1 MATKTLNYF
10 NYFTE
15 IEDAF
20 VRRRGKHLF
29 LSPMDWALM
38 ETWKQQGIPL
48 HIVLRGVEKSFDS
61 FEARPRKRSVKSL
74 LYCQEEVEAQYAE
87 WVEAH
92 VGSSPETTEPD
103 SDKTPFSF
111 AAISEHLKRSRSAL
125 AELVHSRNKEDDLSE
140 SLTRATALL
149 VDIENDFASG
159 AALDTRRLEDSL
171 TGLERMLNDAMLSV
185 VDKDGFD
192 ELKKEIKDQLKP
204 YRAQMEAAVYKQT
217 FANLLLKR
225 LREHFAIPRLSL
237 FYV

>member
-1 MATKTLNYF
+1 MNYF

-61 FEARPRKRSVKSL
+61 YEAKPRKRTVKSL
-74 LYCQEEVEAQYAE
+74 LYCQEEVEAQFAE
-87 WVEAH
+87 WIESH
-92 VGSSPETTEPD
+92 VGAADDSPEHAPE

-111 AAISEHLKRSRSAL
+111 AAITEHLERSRMAL
-125 AELVHSRNKEDDLSE
+125 SELAGSRKQEDDLSE
-140 SLTRATALL
+140 ALARAIALL
-149 VDIENDFASG
+149 VDIEKDFASSTT
-159 AALDTRRLEDSL
+159 LDTRKLEDSL
-171 TGLERMLNDAMLSV
+171 TGLERMLNDSMFAV
-185 VDKDGFD
+185 VSSSGLD
-192 ELKKEIKDQLKP
+192 ELKNGIKEQLKP
-204 YRAQMEAAVYKQT
+204 YRGQMDAAVYKQT
-217 FANLLLKR
+217 FENLLLKA
-225 LREHFAIPRLSL
+225 LREKIGMPRLSL

>member
-1 MATKTLNYF
+1 LNYF

-29 LSPMDWALM
+29 TSTLDWALM
-38 ETWKQQGIPL
+38 ETWKEQGIPL

-61 FEARPRKRSVKSL
+61 FEARPRKRTVKTL
-74 LYCQEEVEAQYAE
+74 FYCQEEVEAQYAE
-87 WVEAH
+87 WIEAH
-92 VGSSPETTEPD
+92 VGSSSDSDTAEPD

-111 AAISEHLKRSRSAL
+111 AAVSEHLKRGRTTL
-125 AELVHSRNKEDDLSE
+125 AELARTRNKDDDLSE
-140 SLTRATALL
+140 ALTRVTMLL

-159 AALDTRRLEDSL
+159 ATLDTRKLEDSL

-185 VDKDGFD
+185 VDKDGLD
-192 ELKKEIKDQLKP
+192 ELKKEVKDQLKP
-204 YRAQMEAAVYKQT
+204 YRAQMEAAAYKQT
-217 FANLLLKR
+217 FDNLLLER
-225 LREHFAIPRLSL
+225 LRKQFAIPRLSL

>member
-1 MATKTLNYF
+1 MNYF

-61 FEARPRKRSVKSL
+61 YEARPRKRTVKTL

-87 WVEAH
+87 WVEAR
-92 VGSSPETTEPD
+92 VGSSSPSAETE

-111 AAISEHLKRSRSAL
+111 AAISQHLQRTRNALSELARSR
-125 AELVHSRNKEDDLSE
+125 NDDLSE
-140 SLTRATALL
+140 ALTRAAALL
-149 VDIENDFASG
+149 VEIEKDFASG
-159 AALDTRRLEDSL
+159 ATLDTRKLEDSL

-185 VDKDGFD
+185 AAASTLD
-192 ELKKEIKDQLKP
+192 EFKKGVKDQLKP
-204 YRAQMEAAVYKQT
+204 YRAQMDAAAYKQT
-217 FANLLLKR
+217 FDNLLLKR
-225 LREHFAIPRLSL
+225 LREQFAIPRLSL
-237 FYV
+237 FFV